1 MFRSSMES
9 PFKGKYNEMKHHLN
23 TGLFS
28 NSVCDN

>member
-1 MFRSSMES
+1 MFRSSVES
-9 PFKGKYNEMKHHLN
+9 FFKGKYNELKQRLN